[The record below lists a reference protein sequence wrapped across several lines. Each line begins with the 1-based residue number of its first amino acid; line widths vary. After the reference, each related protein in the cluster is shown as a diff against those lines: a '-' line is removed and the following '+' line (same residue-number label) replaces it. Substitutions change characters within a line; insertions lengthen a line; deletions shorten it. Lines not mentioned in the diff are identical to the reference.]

1 MVSMPFWT
9 HITTEA
15 ILPETSPPTR
25 RMATKRAKK
34 TDVDVVSASSAELRK
49 AVEAIAIQPKNGKIT
64 LLTRKLFNVLLAVA
78 QQADDSGDTYRAL
91 LSDIVANS
99 AFDSNDTAL
108 VKEHLRRMVSVQVEW
123 STGTSSQK
131 PGRKWGISTLI
142 ADAEILEDPA
152 TRRVW
157 VEFSF
162 APKIKKK
169 LLDPVQY
176 ARLSLQF
183 QSQLRSSAGLALYE
197 ICVRYLTNP
206 SHLTMREPWE
216 WWRPILS
223 GTPDTEAGD
232 EAKREYKYFKRDY
245 LRPAI
250 AEVNAVTNI
259 FVELVEHREGRRVAE
274 IQFRVSE
281 RKQPMLALDEHP
293 NVFDSTLVDRMVK
306 IGIPLKEAQTLYAD
320 NEENRIRAALQ
331 LTEQRVRSTTLP
343 PVRSAPALFKD
354 ALKKGYAPPVDT
366 VEAPPLGGSAKLA
379 AAAANVGQA
388 DDPKARLRSEYDAYR
403 RKEAKQ
409 LYEEQGDAEREVARA
424 SFESDVLPALGS
436 HLRDDW
442 RRRGLDSKL
451 VETAFF
457 DWLAQRTWG
466 EPTDGDLLAFTL
478 SQSRAA

>member
-1 MVSMPFWT
+1 
-9 HITTEA
+9 
-15 ILPETSPPTR
+15 
-25 RMATKRAKK
+25 MATKRAKK
-34 TDVDVVSASSAELRK
+34 TDVVSPSSAELRK
-49 AVEAIAIQPKNGKIT
+49 AVEAIAIQPKSGKIT

-78 QQADDSGDTYRAL
+78 QQADESGDTYRAL

-206 SHLTMREPWE
+206 SHLTMRETWE

-259 FVELVEHREGRRVAE
+259 FVELIEHREGRRVAE
-274 IQFRVSE
+274 IQFRVTE

-306 IGIPLKEAQTLYAD
+306 IGISLKDAQTLYAD
-320 NEENRIRAALQ
+320 SEENRIRAALQ
-331 LTEQRVRSTTLP
+331 MTEQRMRSTSLP
-343 PVRSAPALFKD
+343 PVRSAAALFQD
-354 ALKKGYAPPVDT
+354 ALKKGYAPPV
-366 VEAPPLGGSAKLA
+366 EALPTAPA
-379 AAAANVGQA
+379 AAARNGGAPA
-388 DDPKARLRSEYDAYR
+388 DDLKARLLSEYSAYR
-403 RKEAKQ
+403 RKEARA
-409 LYEEQGDAEREVARA
+409 LYDEQGEEERELARRT
-424 SFESDVLPALGS
+424 FEEDVLPELGT
-436 HLRDDW
+436 HMRDDW
-442 RRRGLDSKL
+442 RKRGLDSKL
-451 VETAFF
+451 VETSFF
-457 DWLAQRTWG
+457 DWLARKTWG
-466 EPTDGDLLAFTL
+466 EPTDGDLLSFTL
-478 SQSRAA
+478 NQSRAA

>member
-1 MVSMPFWT
+1 
-9 HITTEA
+9 
-15 ILPETSPPTR
+15 
-25 RMATKRAKK
+25 MATKRAKK
-34 TDVDVVSASSAELRK
+34 TDVVSPSSAELRK
-49 AVEAIAIQPKNGKIT
+49 AVEAIAIQPKSGKIT

-78 QQADDSGDTYRAL
+78 QQADESGDTYRAL

-123 STGTSSQK
+123 SQGTSSQK

-142 ADAEILEDPA
+142 ADAEILEDPT

-206 SHLTMREPWE
+206 SHLTMRESWE

-259 FVELVEHREGRRVAE
+259 FVELIEHREGRRVAE
-274 IQFRVSE
+274 IQFRVTE

-306 IGIPLKEAQTLYAD
+306 LGIPLKEAQTLYAD
-320 NEENRIRAALQ
+320 SEENRIRAALQ
-331 LTEQRVRSTTLP
+331 MTEQRMRSTTLP

-354 ALKKGYAPPVDT
+354 ALKKGYAPPVEVLPST
-366 VEAPPLGGSAKLA
+366 GNGKAVAT
-379 AAAANVGQA
+379 NVPA
-388 DDPKARLRSEYDAYR
+388 DDLKARLLGEYAAYR
-403 RKEAKQ
+403 RKEAHA
-409 LYEEQGDAEREVARA
+409 LYDEQGESAQGLARQ
-424 SFESDVLPALGS
+424 SFEDDMLPELGS
-436 HLRDDW
+436 HLREDW

-451 VETAFF
+451 AETAFF
-457 DWLAQRTWG
+457 DWLAHKTWG
-466 EPTDGDLLAFTL
+466 EPTDGDLLSFTL
-478 SQSRAA
+478 NQSRTG

>member
-1 MVSMPFWT
+1 
-9 HITTEA
+9 
-15 ILPETSPPTR
+15 
-25 RMATKRAKK
+25 MATKRAKK
-34 TDVDVVSASSAELRK
+34 TDVVSPSAAELRK
-49 AVEAIAIQPKNGKIT
+49 AVEAIAIQPKSGKIT

-78 QQADDSGDTYRAL
+78 QQADESGDTYRAL
-91 LSDIVANS
+91 LSDIVANF

-108 VKEHLRRMVSVQVEW
+108 VKEHLRRMVSVQVYG

-152 TRRVW
+152 TRRVC

-206 SHLTMREPWE
+206 SHLTMRETWE

-259 FVELVEHREGRRVAE
+259 FVELIEHREGRRVAE
-274 IQFRVSE
+274 IQFRVTE

-306 IGIPLKEAQTLYAD
+306 IGIPLKDAQTLYAD
-320 NEENRIRAALQ
+320 SEENRIRAALQ
-331 LTEQRVRSTTLP
+331 MTEQRMRSTSLP
-343 PVRSAPALFKD
+343 AVRSAAALFKD
-354 ALKKGYAPPVDT
+354 ALKKGYAPPVEALPVPAT
-366 VEAPPLGGSAKLA
+366 VAVKSNGAP
-379 AAAANVGQA
+379 A
-388 DDPKARLRSEYDAYR
+388 DDLKTRLLGEYSVYR
-403 RKEAKQ
+403 RKEARA
-409 LYEEQGDAEREVARA
+409 LYEEQGESEQELARRT
-424 SFESDVLPALGS
+424 FEDDILPGLGT
-436 HLRDDW
+436 HMRDDW
-442 RRRGLDSKL
+442 RKRGLDSKL
-451 VETAFF
+451 GETSFF
-457 DWLAQRTWG
+457 DWLARKTWG

-478 SQSRAA
+478 NQSRAA

>member
-1 MVSMPFWT
+1 
-9 HITTEA
+9 
-15 ILPETSPPTR
+15 
-25 RMATKRAKK
+25 MATKRAKK
-34 TDVDVVSASSAELRK
+34 TDVDVVNASSAELRK
-49 AVEAIAIQPKNGKIT
+49 AVEAIAIQPKSGKIT

-259 FVELVEHREGRRVAE
+259 FVELIEHREGRRVAE

-320 NEENRIRAALQ
+320 SEENRIRAALQ
-331 LTEQRVRSTTLP
+331 MTEQRMRSTTLP
-343 PVRSAPALFKD
+343 PVRSAAALFKD
-354 ALKKGYAPPVDT
+354 ALKKGYAPPVADP
-366 VEAPPLGGSAKLA
+366 ADALPGSTAGKLTA
-379 AAAANVGQA
+379 VASASGVA
-388 DDPKARLRSEYDAYR
+388 DDPKARLRGEYDAYR
-403 RKEAKQ
+403 RKEAKA
-409 LYEEQGDAEREVARA
+409 LYEEQGEAERDLART

-457 DWLAQRTWG
+457 DWLALKTWG

-478 SQSRAA
+478 NQSRAA

>member
-1 MVSMPFWT
+1 MTAV
-9 HITTEA
+9 A
-15 ILPETSPPTR
+15 ILAGNFPCPIR
-25 RMATKRAKK
+25 RMVTKRAKK
-34 TDVDVVSASSAELRK
+34 TDVDVVNASSAELRK
-49 AVEAIAIQPKNGKIT
+49 AVEAIAIQPKSGKIT

-142 ADAEILEDPA
+142 ADAEILEDPT

-259 FVELVEHREGRRVAE
+259 FVELIEHREGRRVAE

-306 IGIPLKEAQTLYAD
+306 LGIPLKEAQTLYAD
-320 NEENRIRAALQ
+320 SEENRIRAALQ
-331 LTEQRVRSTTLP
+331 MTEQRMRSTTLP
-343 PVRSAPALFKD
+343 PVRSAGALFKD
-354 ALKKGYAPPVDT
+354 ALKKGYAPPVDPDALPGAT
-366 VEAPPLGGSAKLA
+366 AAGKLA
-379 AAAANVGQA
+379 SVASAAGSL
-388 DDPKARLRSEYDAYR
+388 DDPKARLRGEYDAYR
-403 RKEAKQ
+403 RKEAKS
-409 LYEEQGDAEREVARA
+409 LYEEQGQAERDLARQ
-424 SFESDVLPALGS
+424 SFETDVLPALGS

-457 DWLAQRTWG
+457 DWLALKTWG

-478 SQSRAA
+478 NQSRAA

>member
-1 MVSMPFWT
+1 
-9 HITTEA
+9 
-15 ILPETSPPTR
+15 
-25 RMATKRAKK
+25 MATKRAKK
-34 TDVDVVSASSAELRK
+34 TDVVSPSSAELRK
-49 AVEAIAIQPKNGKIT
+49 AVEAIAIQPKSGKIT

-78 QQADDSGDTYRAL
+78 QQADESGDTYRAL

-206 SHLTMREPWE
+206 SHLTMRETWE

-259 FVELVEHREGRRVAE
+259 FVELIEHREGRRVAE
-274 IQFRVSE
+274 IQFRVTE

-306 IGIPLKEAQTLYAD
+306 IGIALKDAQTLYAD
-320 NEENRIRAALQ
+320 SEENRIRAALQ
-331 LTEQRVRSTTLP
+331 MTEQRMRSTSLP
-343 PVRSAPALFKD
+343 PVRSAAALFKD
-354 ALKKGYAPPVDT
+354 ALKKGYAPPVE
-366 VEAPPLGGSAKLA
+366 VLPPAAPA
-379 AAAANVGQA
+379 ASRNNGAPA
-388 DDPKARLRSEYDAYR
+388 DDPKTRLLGEFSAHR
-403 RKEAKQ
+403 RKEARA
-409 LYEEQGDAEREVARA
+409 LYDEQGEQERELARQT
-424 SFESDVLPALGS
+424 FEEDVLPELGT
-436 HLRDDW
+436 HMRDDW
-442 RRRGLDSKL
+442 RKRGLESKL
-451 VETAFF
+451 VETSFF
-457 DWLAQRTWG
+457 DWLARKTWG

-478 SQSRAA
+478 NQSRAA

>member
-1 MVSMPFWT
+1 
-9 HITTEA
+9 
-15 ILPETSPPTR
+15 
-25 RMATKRAKK
+25 
-34 TDVDVVSASSAELRK
+34 
-49 AVEAIAIQPKNGKIT
+49 
-64 LLTRKLFNVLLAVA
+64 
-78 QQADDSGDTYRAL
+78 
-91 LSDIVANS
+91 
-99 AFDSNDTAL
+99 
-108 VKEHLRRMVSVQVEW
+108 VSVQVEW
-123 STGTSSQK
+123 SQGTSSQK

-142 ADAEILEDPA
+142 ADAEILEDPT

-206 SHLTMREPWE
+206 SHLTMRETWE

-259 FVELVEHREGRRVAE
+259 FVELIEHREGRRVAE
-274 IQFRVSE
+274 IQFRVTE

-306 IGIPLKEAQTLYAD
+306 IGIPLKEAQSLYAD
-320 NEENRIRAALQ
+320 SEENRIRAALQ
-331 LTEQRVRSTTLP
+331 LTEQRMRSTSLP
-343 PVRSAPALFKD
+343 PVRSAAALFKD
-354 ALKKGYAPPVDT
+354 ALKKGYAPPVET
-366 VEAPPLGGSAKLA
+366 PVSATPAVGRSA
-379 AAAANVGQA
+379 AAAVAA
-388 DDPKARLRSEYDAYR
+388 DDPKARLLDEYAVYR
-403 RKEAKQ
+403 RREARS
-409 LYEEQGDAEREVARA
+409 LYEEQGELEREVARQ
-424 SFESDVLPALGS
+424 SFETDELPGLGA

-442 RRRGLDSKL
+442 RRRGLESKL
-451 VETAFF
+451 ADTAFF
-457 DWLAQRTWG
+457 DWLARKTWG

>member
-1 MVSMPFWT
+1 MVNAPPFT
-9 HITTEA
+9 RFTAPGMLSRNIVP
-15 ILPETSPPTR
+15 LR

-34 TDVDVVSASSAELRK
+34 TDVVSPSSAELRK
-49 AVEAIAIQPKNGKIT
+49 AVEAIAIQPKSGKIT

-78 QQADDSGDTYRAL
+78 QQADESGDTYRAL

-142 ADAEILEDPA
+142 ADAEILEDPT

-206 SHLTMREPWE
+206 SHLTMRETWE

-274 IQFRVSE
+274 IQFRVTE

-320 NEENRIRAALQ
+320 SEENRIRAALQ
-331 LTEQRVRSTTLP
+331 MTEQRMRSTTLP
-343 PVRSAPALFKD
+343 PVRSAAALFKD
-354 ALKKGYAPPVDT
+354 ALKKGYAPPV
-366 VEAPPLGGSAKLA
+366 EALPT
-379 AAAANVGQA
+379 AANGTPARVGATGASAA
-388 DDPKARLRSEYDAYR
+388 DDLKARLLSEFSAYR
-403 RKEAKQ
+403 RKEARA
-409 LYEEQGDAEREVARA
+409 LYDEQGEEERELARQT
-424 SFESDVLPALGS
+424 FEENVLPELGS
-436 HLRDDW
+436 HMRDDW
-442 RRRGLDSKL
+442 RKRGLDSKL
-451 VETAFF
+451 AETSFF
-457 DWLAQRTWG
+457 DWLARKTWG

>member
-1 MVSMPFWT
+1 
-9 HITTEA
+9 
-15 ILPETSPPTR
+15 
-25 RMATKRAKK
+25 MATKRVKK
-34 TDVDVVSASSAELRK
+34 TDVVSPSSAELRK
-49 AVEAIAIQPKNGKIT
+49 AVEAIAIQPKSGKIT

-78 QQADDSGDTYRAL
+78 QQADESGDTYRAL

-123 STGTSSQK
+123 SQGTSSQK

-206 SHLTMREPWE
+206 SHLTMRETWE

-259 FVELVEHREGRRVAE
+259 FVELIEHREGRRVAE
-274 IQFRVSE
+274 IQFRVTE

-306 IGIPLKEAQTLYAD
+306 IGIPLKEAQSLYAD
-320 NEENRIRAALQ
+320 SEENRIRAALQ
-331 LTEQRVRSTTLP
+331 LTEQRMRSTSLP
-343 PVRSAPALFKD
+343 PVRSAAALFKD
-354 ALKKGYAPPVDT
+354 ALKKGYAPPLDT
-366 VEAPPLGGSAKLA
+366 AISGPASAGKGAVLS
-379 AAAANVGQA
+379 A
-388 DDPKARLRSEYDAYR
+388 DDPKARLLDEYTAYR
-403 RKEAKQ
+403 RKEARA
-409 LYEEQGDAEREVARA
+409 LYDEQGDTERDLARQ
-424 SFESDVLPALGS
+424 SFESDELPGLGT

-442 RRRGLDSKL
+442 RRRGLESKL
-451 VETAFF
+451 GETAFF
-457 DWLAQRTWG
+457 DWLARKTWG

>member
-1 MVSMPFWT
+1 
-9 HITTEA
+9 
-15 ILPETSPPTR
+15 
-25 RMATKRAKK
+25 MATKRAKK
-34 TDVDVVSASSAELRK
+34 TDVVSPSSAELRK
-49 AVEAIAIQPKNGKIT
+49 AVEAIAIQPKSGKIT

-78 QQADDSGDTYRAL
+78 QQADESGDTYRAL

-123 STGTSSQK
+123 SQGTSSQK

-206 SHLTMREPWE
+206 SHLTMRESWA

-259 FVELVEHREGRRVAE
+259 FVELIEHREGRRVAE
-274 IQFRVSE
+274 IQFRVTE

-293 NVFDSTLVDRMVK
+293 NVFDSTLIDRMVK
-306 IGIPLKEAQTLYAD
+306 IGIPLKEAQSLYAD
-320 NEENRIRAALQ
+320 SEENRNRAAFQ
-331 LTEQRVRSTTLP
+331 MTEQRMRSTSLP

-354 ALKKGYAPPVDT
+354 ALKKGYAPPVEMIEQPAAGT
-366 VEAPPLGGSAKLA
+366 VKGMSGVVP
-379 AAAANVGQA
+379 A
-388 DDPKARLRSEYDAYR
+388 DELKARLLDEYGAYR
-403 RKEAKQ
+403 RREARA
-409 LYEEQGDAEREVARA
+409 LYEEQGEEEQELARQ
-424 SFESDVLPALGS
+424 SFEDDMLPKMGG

-451 VETAFF
+451 GETAFF
-457 DWLAQRTWG
+457 DWLARKTWG

>member
-1 MVSMPFWT
+1 
-9 HITTEA
+9 
-15 ILPETSPPTR
+15 
-25 RMATKRAKK
+25 MATKRAKK
-34 TDVDVVSASSAELRK
+34 TDVVSPSSAELRK
-49 AVEAIAIQPKNGKIT
+49 AVEAIAIQPKSGKIT

-142 ADAEILEDPA
+142 ADAEILEDPT

-206 SHLTMREPWE
+206 SHLTMRESWE

-259 FVELVEHREGRRVAE
+259 FVELIEHREGRRVAE
-274 IQFRVSE
+274 IQFRVTE

-320 NEENRIRAALQ
+320 SEENRIRAALQ
-331 LTEQRVRSTTLP
+331 MTEQRMRSTTLP

-354 ALKKGYAPPVDT
+354 ALKKGYAPPVEELQAT
-366 VEAPPLGGSAKLA
+366 TAPAKALA
-379 AAAANVGQA
+379 GVPAS
-388 DDPKARLRSEYDAYR
+388 DLKARLLGEYSAYR
-403 RKEAKQ
+403 RKEARA
-409 LYEEQGDAEREVARA
+409 LYDEQGETERELAKQ
-424 SFESDVLPALGS
+424 SFEEDELPTLGG

-442 RRRGLDSKL
+442 RRRGLESKL
-451 VETAFF
+451 AETAFF
-457 DWLAQRTWG
+457 DWLARRTWG
-466 EPTDGDLLAFTL
+466 EPTDGDLLSFTL

>member
-1 MVSMPFWT
+1 
-9 HITTEA
+9 
-15 ILPETSPPTR
+15 
-25 RMATKRAKK
+25 MATKRVKK
-34 TDVDVVSASSAELRK
+34 TDVVSPSSAELRK
-49 AVEAIAIQPKNGKIT
+49 AVEAIAIQPKSGKIT

-78 QQADDSGDTYRAL
+78 QQADESGDTYRAL

-123 STGTSSQK
+123 SQGTSSQK

-142 ADAEILEDPA
+142 ADAEILEDPQ

-206 SHLTMREPWE
+206 SHLTMRETWE

-259 FVELVEHREGRRVAE
+259 FVELIEHREGRRVAE
-274 IQFRVSE
+274 IQFRVTE

-306 IGIPLKEAQTLYAD
+306 IGIPLKEAQSLYAD
-320 NEENRIRAALQ
+320 SEENRIRAALQ
-331 LTEQRVRSTTLP
+331 LTEQRMRSTSLP
-343 PVRSAPALFKD
+343 PVRSAAALFKD
-354 ALKKGYAPPVDT
+354 ALKKGYAPPVET
-366 VEAPPLGGSAKLA
+366 AAGAAPAVGRSA
-379 AAAANVGQA
+379 AAAITA
-388 DDPKARLRSEYDAYR
+388 DDPKARLLDEYAAYR
-403 RKEAKQ
+403 RKEARS
-409 LYEEQGDAEREVARA
+409 LYEEQGDMERELARQ
-424 SFESDVLPALGS
+424 SFETDELPGLGS

-442 RRRGLDSKL
+442 RRRGLESKL
-451 VETAFF
+451 ADTAFF
-457 DWLAQRTWG
+457 DWLARKTWG

-478 SQSRAA
+478 SQTRAA

>member
-1 MVSMPFWT
+1 
-9 HITTEA
+9 
-15 ILPETSPPTR
+15 
-25 RMATKRAKK
+25 MATRVAKKK
-34 TDVDVVSASSAELRK
+34 TDVVSPNSSELRK
-49 AVEAIAIQPKNGKIT
+49 AVEAIAIQPKSGKIT

-78 QQADDSGDTYRAL
+78 QQADESGDTYRAL

-142 ADAEILEDPA
+142 ADAEILEDA
-152 TRRVW
+152 TTRRVW

-223 GTPDTEAGD
+223 GTPDSEAGD

-259 FVELVEHREGRRVAE
+259 NVELIEHREGRRVSE
-274 IQFRVSE
+274 IQFRVAE

-306 IGIPLKEAQTLYAD
+306 LGIPLKEAQTLYAD
-320 NEENRIRAALQ
+320 SEENRIRAALQ
-331 LTEQRVRSTTLP
+331 MTEQRMRSTTLP
-343 PVRSAPALFKD
+343 AVRSAAALFKD
-354 ALKKGYAPPVDT
+354 ALKKGYAPPVEEVPT
-366 VEAPPLGGSAKLA
+366 LQVKKVAGEE
-379 AAAANVGQA
+379 
-388 DDPKARLRSEYDAYR
+388 DPKARLLAEYAAYR
-403 RKEAKQ
+403 RKQARE
-409 LYEEQGDAEREVARA
+409 LYDEQDDAGRDLARE
-424 SFESDVLPALGS
+424 SFEDEALPGLGA
-436 HLRDDW
+436 HLRDEW
-442 RRRGLDSKL
+442 RKRGIASKIA
-451 VETAFF
+451 ETAFF
-457 DWLAQRTWG
+457 DWLALKTWG

-478 SQSRAA
+478 NHARAAA

>member
-1 MVSMPFWT
+1 
-9 HITTEA
+9 
-15 ILPETSPPTR
+15 
-25 RMATKRAKK
+25 MATKRAKK
-34 TDVDVVSASSAELRK
+34 TDVVSPSSAELRK
-49 AVEAIAIQPKNGKIT
+49 AVEAIAIQPKSGKIT

-78 QQADDSGDTYRAL
+78 QQADESGDTYRAL

-142 ADAEILEDPA
+142 ADAEILEDPT

-206 SHLTMREPWE
+206 SHLTMRETWE

-274 IQFRVSE
+274 IQFRVTE

-320 NEENRIRAALQ
+320 SEENRIRAALQ
-331 LTEQRVRSTTLP
+331 MTEQRMRSTTLP
-343 PVRSAPALFKD
+343 PVRSAAALFKD
-354 ALKKGYAPPVDT
+354 ALKKGYAPPV
-366 VEAPPLGGSAKLA
+366 EALPTAANGAPARVGSAGA
-379 AAAANVGQA
+379 SGA
-388 DDPKARLRSEYDAYR
+388 DDLKARLLSEFSAYR
-403 RKEAKQ
+403 RKEARA
-409 LYEEQGDAEREVARA
+409 LYDEQGEEERELARQ
-424 SFESDVLPALGS
+424 SFEETVLPELGA
-436 HLRDDW
+436 HMRDDW
-442 RRRGLDSKL
+442 RKRGLDSKL
-451 VETAFF
+451 AETSFF
-457 DWLAQRTWG
+457 DWLARKTWG
-466 EPTDGDLLAFTL
+466 EPTDGDLLSFTL

>member
-1 MVSMPFWT
+1 
-9 HITTEA
+9 
-15 ILPETSPPTR
+15 
-25 RMATKRAKK
+25 MATKRAKK
-34 TDVDVVSASSAELRK
+34 TDVVSPSSAELRK
-49 AVEAIAIQPKNGKIT
+49 AVEAIAIQPKSGKIT

-78 QQADDSGDTYRAL
+78 QQADEAGDTYRAL

-123 STGTSSQK
+123 SQGTSSQK

-206 SHLTMREPWE
+206 SHLTMRESWA

-259 FVELVEHREGRRVAE
+259 FVELIEHREGRRVAE
-274 IQFRVSE
+274 IQFRVTE

-320 NEENRIRAALQ
+320 SEENRIRAALQ
-331 LTEQRVRSTTLP
+331 MTEQRMRSTSLP

-354 ALKKGYAPPVDT
+354 ALKKGYAPPVEMVEQPAAGT
-366 VEAPPLGGSAKLA
+366 VKAVSGAVP
-379 AAAANVGQA
+379 A
-388 DDPKARLRSEYDAYR
+388 DELKARLLDEYGAYR
-403 RKEAKQ
+403 RREARA
-409 LYEEQGDAEREVARA
+409 LYEEQGEDEQGLARQ
-424 SFESDVLPALGS
+424 SFEKEMLPKLGA

-451 VETAFF
+451 IETTFF
-457 DWLAQRTWG
+457 DWLAHETWG
-466 EPTDGDLLAFTL
+466 APTDGDLLAFTL

>member
-1 MVSMPFWT
+1 MV
-9 HITTEA
+9 
-15 ILPETSPPTR
+15 
-25 RMATKRAKK
+25 TKRAKK
-34 TDVDVVSASSAELRK
+34 TDVDVVNASSAELRK
-49 AVEAIAIQPKNGKIT
+49 AVEAIAIQPKSGKIT

-259 FVELVEHREGRRVAE
+259 FVELIEHREGRRVAE

-320 NEENRIRAALQ
+320 SEENRIRAALQ
-331 LTEQRVRSTTLP
+331 MTEQRMRSTTLP
-343 PVRSAPALFKD
+343 PVRSAAALFKD
-354 ALKKGYAPPVDT
+354 ALKKGYAPPVADP
-366 VEAPPLGGSAKLA
+366 ADALPGSTAGKLTA
-379 AAAANVGQA
+379 VASATGVA
-388 DDPKARLRSEYDAYR
+388 DDPKARLRGEYDAYR
-403 RKEAKQ
+403 RKEAKA
-409 LYEEQGDAEREVARA
+409 LYEEQGEAERDLART

-457 DWLAQRTWG
+457 DWLALKTWG

-478 SQSRAA
+478 NQSRAA

>member
-1 MVSMPFWT
+1 MV
-9 HITTEA
+9 
-15 ILPETSPPTR
+15 
-25 RMATKRAKK
+25 TKRAKK
-34 TDVDVVSASSAELRK
+34 TDVDVVNASSAELRK
-49 AVEAIAIQPKNGKIT
+49 AVEAIAIQPKSGKIT

-91 LSDIVANS
+91 LSDIVTNS

-142 ADAEILEDPA
+142 ADAEILEDPI

-259 FVELVEHREGRRVAE
+259 FVALIEHREGRRVAQ

-306 IGIPLKEAQTLYAD
+306 LGIPLREAQTLYAD
-320 NEENRIRAALQ
+320 SEENRIRAALQ
-331 LTEQRVRSTTLP
+331 MTEQRMRSTTLP
-343 PVRSAPALFKD
+343 PVRSAGALFKD
-354 ALKKGYAPPVDT
+354 ALKKGYAPPVDPD
-366 VEAPPLGGSAKLA
+366 ALPGSTASSKLTSLSSA
-379 AAAANVGQA
+379 ASSL
-388 DDPKARLRSEYDAYR
+388 DDPKARLRGEYDAYR
-403 RKEAKQ
+403 RKEAKS
-409 LYEEQGDAEREVARA
+409 LYEEQGQAERNLARQL
-424 SFESDVLPALGS
+424 FETDVLPFLGS

-442 RRRGLDSKL
+442 HRRGLDSQL
-451 VETAFF
+451 VETTFF
-457 DWLAQRTWG
+457 DWFALKIWG

-478 SQSRAA
+478 NQSRAA

>member
-1 MVSMPFWT
+1 
-9 HITTEA
+9 
-15 ILPETSPPTR
+15 
-25 RMATKRAKK
+25 MATKRAKK
-34 TDVDVVSASSAELRK
+34 TDVVSPSSAELRK
-49 AVEAIAIQPKNGKIT
+49 AVEAIAIQPKSGKIT

-206 SHLTMREPWE
+206 SHLTMREAWE

-232 EAKREYKYFKRDY
+232 EVKREYKYFKRDY

-259 FVELVEHREGRRVAE
+259 FVELIEHREGRRVAE
-274 IQFRVSE
+274 IQFRVTE

-320 NEENRIRAALQ
+320 SEENRIRAALQ
-331 LTEQRVRSTTLP
+331 MTEQRMRSTTLP
-343 PVRSAPALFKD
+343 TVRSAPALFKD
-354 ALKKGYAPPVDT
+354 ALKKGYAPPAE
-366 VEAPPLGGSAKLA
+366 VEAPAAGTKPA
-379 AAAANVGQA
+379 AAIAAVPT
-388 DDPKARLRSEYDAYR
+388 DELKARLLGEYAVFR
-403 RKEAKQ
+403 RKEARA
-409 LYEEQGDAEREVARA
+409 LYEEQGTSEQEVARR
-424 SFESDVLPALGS
+424 SFEDDELPDLGA
-436 HLRDDW
+436 HMRDDW
-442 RRRGLDSKL
+442 RKRGLESKL
-451 VETAFF
+451 AETAFF
-457 DWLAQRTWG
+457 DWLARKTWG
-466 EPTDGDLLAFTL
+466 SPTDGDLLAFTL
-478 SQSRAA
+478 SQSRAT

>member
-1 MVSMPFWT
+1 
-9 HITTEA
+9 
-15 ILPETSPPTR
+15 
-25 RMATKRAKK
+25 MATKRAKK
-34 TDVDVVSASSAELRK
+34 TDVVSPSSAELRK
-49 AVEAIAIQPKNGKIT
+49 AVEAIAIQPKSGKIT

-78 QQADDSGDTYRAL
+78 QQADESGDTYRAL

-142 ADAEILEDPA
+142 ADAEILEDPT

-206 SHLTMREPWE
+206 SHLTMRETWE

-274 IQFRVSE
+274 IQFRVTE

-306 IGIPLKEAQTLYAD
+306 IGIPLKDAQTLYAD
-320 NEENRIRAALQ
+320 SEENRIRAALQ
-331 LTEQRVRSTTLP
+331 MTEQRMRSTSLP
-343 PVRSAPALFKD
+343 PVRSAAALFKD
-354 ALKKGYAPPVDT
+354 ALKKGYAPPVD
-366 VEAPPLGGSAKLA
+366 ALPPATSGTAARSPASAVSA
-379 AAAANVGQA
+379 A
-388 DDPKARLRSEYDAYR
+388 DDLKARLLSEFSAYR
-403 RKEAKQ
+403 RKEARV
-409 LYEEQGDAEREVARA
+409 LYDEQGEEERELARQ
-424 SFESDVLPALGS
+424 SFEEDVLPGLGT
-436 HLRDDW
+436 HMRDDW
-442 RRRGLDSKL
+442 RKRGLDSKL
-451 VETAFF
+451 AETSFF
-457 DWLAQRTWG
+457 DWLARKTWG
-466 EPTDGDLLAFTL
+466 DPTDGDLLAFTL
-478 SQSRAA
+478 SQSRAG

>member
-1 MVSMPFWT
+1 
-9 HITTEA
+9 
-15 ILPETSPPTR
+15 
-25 RMATKRAKK
+25 MATKRAKK
-34 TDVDVVSASSAELRK
+34 TDVVSPSSAELRK
-49 AVEAIAIQPKNGKIT
+49 AVEAIAIQPKSGKIT

-142 ADAEILEDPA
+142 ADAEILEDPT

-206 SHLTMREPWE
+206 SHLTMRETWE

-274 IQFRVSE
+274 IQFRVTE

-306 IGIPLKEAQTLYAD
+306 IGIPLKDAQTLYAD
-320 NEENRIRAALQ
+320 SEENRIRAALQ
-331 LTEQRVRSTTLP
+331 MTEQRMRSTSLP
-343 PVRSAPALFKD
+343 PVRSAAALFKD
-354 ALKKGYAPPVDT
+354 ALKKGYAPPV
-366 VEAPPLGGSAKLA
+366 EALPSSTTNGSAPRGSV
-379 AAAANVGQA
+379 AAANAA
-388 DDPKARLRSEYDAYR
+388 DDLKARLLSEYSAYR
-403 RKEAKQ
+403 RKEARA
-409 LYEEQGDAEREVARA
+409 LYDEQGEQERELARQN
-424 SFESDVLPALGS
+424 FEESVLPELGS
-436 HLRDDW
+436 HMRDDW
-442 RRRGLDSKL
+442 RKRGLDSKL
-451 VETAFF
+451 AETSFF
-457 DWLAQRTWG
+457 DWLARKTWG

-478 SQSRAA
+478 NQSRVG

>member
-1 MVSMPFWT
+1 
-9 HITTEA
+9 
-15 ILPETSPPTR
+15 
-25 RMATKRAKK
+25 MATKRVKK
-34 TDVDVVSASSAELRK
+34 TDVVSPSSAELRK
-49 AVEAIAIQPKNGKIT
+49 AVEAIAIQPKSGKIT

-78 QQADDSGDTYRAL
+78 QQADESGDTYRAL

-123 STGTSSQK
+123 SQGTSSQK

-206 SHLTMREPWE
+206 SHLTMRETWE

-259 FVELVEHREGRRVAE
+259 FVELIEHREGRRVAE
-274 IQFRVSE
+274 IQFRVTE

-306 IGIPLKEAQTLYAD
+306 IGIPLKEAQSLYAD
-320 NEENRIRAALQ
+320 SEENRIRAALQ
-331 LTEQRVRSTTLP
+331 LTEQRMRSTSLP
-343 PVRSAPALFKD
+343 PVRSAAALFKD
-354 ALKKGYAPPVDT
+354 ALKKGYAPPV
-366 VEAPPLGGSAKLA
+366 EAVASGTGTGTSGKA
-379 AAAANVGQA
+379 AAALGM
-388 DDPKARLRSEYDAYR
+388 DDPKARLLDEYSAWR
-403 RKEAKQ
+403 RKEARA
-409 LYEEQGDAEREVARA
+409 LYDEQGELEREVARQ
-424 SFESDVLPALGS
+424 SFETDELPGLGT

-442 RRRGLDSKL
+442 RRRGLESKL
-451 VETAFF
+451 ADTAFF
-457 DWLAQRTWG
+457 DWLARKTWG

-478 SQSRAA
+478 SQARGLSTV

>member
-1 MVSMPFWT
+1 
-9 HITTEA
+9 
-15 ILPETSPPTR
+15 
-25 RMATKRAKK
+25 MATKRVKK
-34 TDVDVVSASSAELRK
+34 TDVVSPSSAELRK
-49 AVEAIAIQPKNGKIT
+49 AVEAIAIQPKSGKIT

-78 QQADDSGDTYRAL
+78 QQADESGDTYRAL

-123 STGTSSQK
+123 SQGTSSQK

-142 ADAEILEDPA
+142 ADAEILEDPQ

-206 SHLTMREPWE
+206 SHLTMRETWE

-259 FVELVEHREGRRVAE
+259 FVELIEHREGRRVAE
-274 IQFRVSE
+274 IQFRVTE

-306 IGIPLKEAQTLYAD
+306 IGIPLKEAQSLYAD
-320 NEENRIRAALQ
+320 SEENRIRAALQ
-331 LTEQRVRSTTLP
+331 LTEQRMRSTSLP
-343 PVRSAPALFKD
+343 PVRSAAALFKD
-354 ALKKGYAPPVDT
+354 ALKKGYAPPVET
-366 VEAPPLGGSAKLA
+366 AAGAAPAVGRSA
-379 AAAANVGQA
+379 AAAVTA
-388 DDPKARLRSEYDAYR
+388 DDPKARLLDEYAAYR
-403 RKEAKQ
+403 RKEARS
-409 LYEEQGDAEREVARA
+409 LYEEQGDMERELARQ
-424 SFESDVLPALGS
+424 SFETDELPGLGS

-442 RRRGLDSKL
+442 RRRGLESKL
-451 VETAFF
+451 GDTAFF
-457 DWLAQRTWG
+457 DWLARKTWG

-478 SQSRAA
+478 SQTRAA

>member
-1 MVSMPFWT
+1 
-9 HITTEA
+9 
-15 ILPETSPPTR
+15 
-25 RMATKRAKK
+25 MATKRVKK
-34 TDVDVVSASSAELRK
+34 TDVVSPSSAELRK
-49 AVEAIAIQPKNGKIT
+49 AVEAIAIQPKSGKIT

-78 QQADDSGDTYRAL
+78 QQADESGDTYRAL

-123 STGTSSQK
+123 SQGTSSQK

-206 SHLTMREPWE
+206 SHLTMRETWE

-259 FVELVEHREGRRVAE
+259 FVELIEHREGRRVAE
-274 IQFRVSE
+274 IQFRVTE

-306 IGIPLKEAQTLYAD
+306 IGIPLKEAQSLYAD
-320 NEENRIRAALQ
+320 SEENRIRAALQ
-331 LTEQRVRSTTLP
+331 LTEQRMRSTTLP
-343 PVRSAPALFKD
+343 PVRSAAALFKD
-354 ALKKGYAPPVDT
+354 ALKKGYAPPVD
-366 VEAPPLGGSAKLA
+366 EAASEPSVAGKVVAGVLG
-379 AAAANVGQA
+379 AN
-388 DDPKARLRSEYDAYR
+388 DPKARLLDEYSAYR
-403 RKEAKQ
+403 RKEARA
-409 LYEEQGDAEREVARA
+409 LYEEQGEQERQLARE
-424 SFESDVLPALGS
+424 SFESDELPGLGS
-436 HLRDDW
+436 HMRDDW
-442 RRRGLDSKL
+442 RRRGLESKL
-451 VETAFF
+451 ADTAFF
-457 DWLAQRTWG
+457 DWLARKTWG

-478 SQSRAA
+478 GQSRAA

>member
-1 MVSMPFWT
+1 
-9 HITTEA
+9 
-15 ILPETSPPTR
+15 
-25 RMATKRAKK
+25 MATKRVKK
-34 TDVDVVSASSAELRK
+34 TDVVSPSSAELRK
-49 AVEAIAIQPKNGKIT
+49 AVEAIAIQPKSGKIT

-78 QQADDSGDTYRAL
+78 QQADESGDTYRAL

-123 STGTSSQK
+123 SQGTSSQK

-206 SHLTMREPWE
+206 SHLTMRETWE

-259 FVELVEHREGRRVAE
+259 FVELIEHREGRRVAE
-274 IQFRVSE
+274 IQFRVTE

-306 IGIPLKEAQTLYAD
+306 IGIPLKEAQSLYAD
-320 NEENRIRAALQ
+320 SEENRIRAALQ
-331 LTEQRVRSTTLP
+331 LTEQRLRSTTLP
-343 PVRSAPALFKD
+343 PVRSAAALFKD
-354 ALKKGYAPPVDT
+354 ALKKGYAPPVD
-366 VEAPPLGGSAKLA
+366 EAATSGA
-379 AAAANVGQA
+379 AATVKGAVAMLGT
-388 DDPKARLRSEYDAYR
+388 DDPKARLLDEYSAYR
-403 RKEAKQ
+403 RKEARA
-409 LYEEQGDAEREVARA
+409 LYEEQGEIERQVARE
-424 SFESDVLPALGS
+424 SFESDELPGLGA
-436 HLRDDW
+436 HMRDDW
-442 RRRGLDSKL
+442 RRRGLESKL
-451 VETAFF
+451 ADTAFF
-457 DWLAQRTWG
+457 DWLARKTWG

-478 SQSRAA
+478 GQSRAA

>member
-1 MVSMPFWT
+1 
-9 HITTEA
+9 
-15 ILPETSPPTR
+15 
-25 RMATKRAKK
+25 MATKRAKK
-34 TDVDVVSASSAELRK
+34 TDVVSPSSAELRK
-49 AVEAIAIQPKNGKIT
+49 AVEAIAIQPKSGKIT

-78 QQADDSGDTYRAL
+78 QQADESGDTYRAL

-123 STGTSSQK
+123 SQGTSSQK

-142 ADAEILEDPA
+142 ADAEILEDPV

-206 SHLTMREPWE
+206 SHLTMRETWE

-232 EAKREYKYFKRDY
+232 EVKREYKYFKRDY

-259 FVELVEHREGRRVAE
+259 FVELIEHREGRRVAE
-274 IQFRVSE
+274 IQFRVTE

-306 IGIPLKEAQTLYAD
+306 IGISLKEAQTLYAD
-320 NEENRIRAALQ
+320 SEENRIRAALQ
-331 LTEQRVRSTTLP
+331 MTEQRMRSTALP
-343 PVRSAPALFKD
+343 PVRSAAALFKD
-354 ALKKGYAPPVDT
+354 ALKKGYAPPV
-366 VEAPPLGGSAKLA
+366 EALPPTGNSKTASMA
-379 AAAANVGQA
+379 APA
-388 DDPKARLRSEYDAYR
+388 DDLKARLLSEYAAHR
-403 RKEAKQ
+403 RKEARA
-409 LYEEQGDAEREVARA
+409 LYDEQGESDQELARQ
-424 SFESDVLPALGS
+424 SFEEDMLPELGT

-442 RRRGLDSKL
+442 RKRGLDSKL
-451 VETAFF
+451 AETAFF
-457 DWLAQRTWG
+457 DWLVRKTWG
-466 EPTDGDLLAFTL
+466 EPTDGDLLSFTL
-478 SQSRAA
+478 SQSRAV

>member
-1 MVSMPFWT
+1 
-9 HITTEA
+9 
-15 ILPETSPPTR
+15 
-25 RMATKRAKK
+25 MATKRAKK
-34 TDVDVVSASSAELRK
+34 TDVVSPSSAELRK
-49 AVEAIAIQPKNGKIT
+49 AVEAIAIQPKSGKIT

-78 QQADDSGDTYRAL
+78 QQADESGDTYRAL

-142 ADAEILEDPA
+142 ADAEILEDPT

-206 SHLTMREPWE
+206 SHLTMRETWE

-274 IQFRVSE
+274 IQFRVTE
-281 RKQPMLALDEHP
+281 QKQPMLALDEHP

-306 IGIPLKEAQTLYAD
+306 IGIPLKDAQSLYAD
-320 NEENRIRAALQ
+320 SEENRIRAALQ
-331 LTEQRVRSTTLP
+331 MTEQRMRSTTLP
-343 PVRSAPALFKD
+343 PVRSAAALFKD
-354 ALKKGYAPPVDT
+354 ALKKGYAPPLEVL
-366 VEAPPLGGSAKLA
+366 PPATASA
-379 AAAANVGQA
+379 AARVTAPGA
-388 DDPKARLRSEYDAYR
+388 DDLKARLLSEFSAYR
-403 RKEAKQ
+403 RKEARV
-409 LYEEQGDAEREVARA
+409 LYDEQGEDEREIARQ
-424 SFESDVLPALGS
+424 SFEEDILPGLGT
-436 HLRDDW
+436 HMRDDW
-442 RRRGLDSKL
+442 RKRGLDSKL
-451 VETAFF
+451 AETSFF
-457 DWLAQRTWG
+457 DWLARKTWG

-478 SQSRAA
+478 SQSRAG

>member
-1 MVSMPFWT
+1 M
-9 HITTEA
+9 A
-15 ILPETSPPTR
+15 TR
-25 RMATKRAKK
+25 RVKK
-34 TDVDVVSASSAELRK
+34 TDVVSPSSAELRK
-49 AVEAIAIQPKNGKIT
+49 AVEAIAIQPKSGKIT

-78 QQADDSGDTYRAL
+78 QKADESGDTYRAL

-123 STGTSSQK
+123 SQGTSSQK

-142 ADAEILEDPA
+142 ADAEILEDPT

-206 SHLTMREPWE
+206 SHLTMRETWE

-259 FVELVEHREGRRVAE
+259 FVELIEHREGRRVAE
-274 IQFRVSE
+274 IQFRVTE

-306 IGIPLKEAQTLYAD
+306 IGIPLKEAQSLYAD
-320 NEENRIRAALQ
+320 SEENRIRAALQ
-331 LTEQRVRSTTLP
+331 MTEQRMRSATLP
-343 PVRSAPALFKD
+343 PVRSAAALFKD
-354 ALKKGYAPPVDT
+354 ALKKGYAPPV
-366 VEAPPLGGSAKLA
+366 EGAPSAAGVAAGKAIAAGG
-379 AAAANVGQA
+379 VPA
-388 DDPKARLRSEYDAYR
+388 DDLKARLLGEYAAHR
-403 RKEAKQ
+403 RKEAQ
-409 LYEEQGDAEREVARA
+409 ALYEEQGEVERDIARQ
-424 SFESDVLPALGS
+424 SFESDELPALGA
-436 HLRDDW
+436 HLRNDW

-457 DWLAQRTWG
+457 DWLARKTWG

-478 SQSRAA
+478 SQSRTA

>member
-1 MVSMPFWT
+1 
-9 HITTEA
+9 
-15 ILPETSPPTR
+15 
-25 RMATKRAKK
+25 MATKRAKK
-34 TDVDVVSASSAELRK
+34 TDVVSPSSAELRK
-49 AVEAIAIQPKNGKIT
+49 AVEAIAIQPKSGKIT

-78 QQADDSGDTYRAL
+78 QQADESGDTYRAL

-142 ADAEILEDPA
+142 ADAEILEDPT

-197 ICVRYLTNP
+197 ICVRYLT
-206 SHLTMREPWE
+206 WE
-216 WWRPILS
+216 GWRPILS

-259 FVELVEHREGRRVAE
+259 FVELIEHREGRRVAE
-274 IQFRVSE
+274 IQFRVTE

-320 NEENRIRAALQ
+320 SEENRIRAALQ
-331 LTEQRVRSTTLP
+331 MTEQRMRSTSLP

-354 ALKKGYAPPVDT
+354 ALKKGYAPPVET
-366 VEAPPLGGSAKLA
+366 GASAGGAKAAVAAP
-379 AAAANVGQA
+379 A
-388 DDPKARLRSEYDAYR
+388 DDLKARLLGEYSAYR
-403 RKEAKQ
+403 RREARE
-409 LYEEQGDAEREVARA
+409 LYDEQGESEREIARQ
-424 SFESDVLPALGS
+424 SFEEEELPGLGA
-436 HLRDDW
+436 HMRDDW
-442 RRRGLDSKL
+442 RRRGLDSKI

-457 DWLAQRTWG
+457 DWLARKTWG

>member
-1 MVSMPFWT
+1 
-9 HITTEA
+9 
-15 ILPETSPPTR
+15 
-25 RMATKRAKK
+25 MATRRAKK
-34 TDVDVVSASSAELRK
+34 TDVVSPSSAELRK
-49 AVEAIAIQPKNGKIT
+49 AVEAIAIQPKSGKIT

-78 QQADDSGDTYRAL
+78 QQADESGDTYRAL

-142 ADAEILEDPA
+142 ADAEILEPVYASGLGRIFIRPEDQ
-152 TRRVW
+152 
-157 VEFSF
+157 
-162 APKIKKK
+162 KK

-206 SHLTMREPWE
+206 SHLTMRETWE

-274 IQFRVSE
+274 IQFRVTE

-320 NEENRIRAALQ
+320 SEENRIRAAL
-331 LTEQRVRSTTLP
+331 LMTEQRMRSTTLP
-343 PVRSAPALFKD
+343 PVRSAAALFKD
-354 ALKKGYAPPVDT
+354 ALKKGYAPPV
-366 VEAPPLGGSAKLA
+366 EALPSAANGASPRAGAPSA
-379 AAAANVGQA
+379 AAA
-388 DDPKARLRSEYDAYR
+388 DDLKARLLGEFSAFR
-403 RKEAKQ
+403 RKEARAM
-409 LYEEQGDAEREVARA
+409 YEEQGEEERELARQ
-424 SFESDVLPALGS
+424 SFEQELLPELGA
-436 HLRDDW
+436 HMRDDW
-442 RRRGLDSKL
+442 RKRGLDSKL
-451 VETAFF
+451 AETSFF
-457 DWLAQRTWG
+457 DWLARRTWG

-478 SQSRAA
+478 SQSRAG

>member
-1 MVSMPFWT
+1 MLSKNPFT
-9 HITTEA
+9 A
-15 ILPETSPPTR
+15 R
-25 RMATKRAKK
+25 RMVTKRAKK
-34 TDVDVVSASSAELRK
+34 TDVVSPSSAELRK
-49 AVEAIAIQPKNGKIT
+49 AVEAIAIQPKSGKIT

-78 QQADDSGDTYRAL
+78 QQADESGDTYRAL

-123 STGTSSQK
+123 SQGTSSQK

-142 ADAEILEDPA
+142 ADAEILEDPT

-206 SHLTMREPWE
+206 SHLTMRESWA

-223 GTPDTEAGD
+223 GTPDNEAGD

-259 FVELVEHREGRRVAE
+259 FVELIEHREGRRVAE
-274 IQFRVSE
+274 IQFRVTE

-320 NEENRIRAALQ
+320 SEENRIRAALQ
-331 LTEQRVRSTTLP
+331 MTEQRMRSTTLP
-343 PVRSAPALFKD
+343 PVRSAAALFKD
-354 ALKKGYAPPVDT
+354 ALKKGYAPPVE
-366 VEAPPLGGSAKLA
+366 VEPPAGVAGKIAASA
-379 AAAANVGQA
+379 AAPA
-388 DDPKARLRSEYDAYR
+388 DDLKARLLDEYAAHR
-403 RKEAKQ
+403 RKEARS
-409 LYEEQGDAEREVARA
+409 LYEEQGEPDQELARQ
-424 SFESDVLPALGS
+424 SFEEELLPELGS

-442 RRRGLDSKL
+442 RRRGLNSKL
-451 VETAFF
+451 AETAFF
-457 DWLAQRTWG
+457 DWLARKTWG

-478 SQSRAA
+478 SHSRAA

>member
-1 MVSMPFWT
+1 
-9 HITTEA
+9 
-15 ILPETSPPTR
+15 
-25 RMATKRAKK
+25 MATKRAKK
-34 TDVDVVSASSAELRK
+34 TDVVNPTSAELRK
-49 AVEAIAIQPKNGKIT
+49 AVEAIAIQPKSGKIT

-142 ADAEILEDPA
+142 ADAEILEDPV

-183 QSQLRSSAGLALYE
+183 QSQLRSSAGLSLYE

-206 SHLTMREPWE
+206 SHLTMRETWE

-250 AEVNAVTNI
+250 AEVNTVTNI
-259 FVELVEHREGRRVAE
+259 FVELIEHREGRRVAE
-274 IQFRVSE
+274 IQFRVTE

-306 IGIPLKEAQTLYAD
+306 IGISLKDAQTLYAD
-320 NEENRIRAALQ
+320 SEENRIRAALQ
-331 LTEQRVRSTTLP
+331 MTEQRMRSTTLP
-343 PVRSAPALFKD
+343 AVRSAAALFKD
-354 ALKKGYAPPVDT
+354 ALKKGYAPQL
-366 VEAPPLGGSAKLA
+366 EALPATATPAKPN
-379 AAAANVGQA
+379 AANAAPA
-388 DDPKARLRSEYDAYR
+388 DDLKARLLSEYSLFR
-403 RKEAKQ
+403 RREAQ
-409 LYEEQGDAEREVARA
+409 ALYDEQGETEREVARKT
-424 SFESDVLPALGS
+424 FEDDILPDLGP
-436 HLRDDW
+436 HLKEDW
-442 RRRGLDSKL
+442 RKRGLDSKL
-451 VETAFF
+451 VETSFF
-457 DWLAQRTWG
+457 DWLAHKTWG
-466 EPTDGDLLAFTL
+466 DPTDGDLLAFTL
-478 SQSRAA
+478 NQTRTV

>member
-1 MVSMPFWT
+1 
-9 HITTEA
+9 
-15 ILPETSPPTR
+15 
-25 RMATKRAKK
+25 MATRRAKK
-34 TDVDVVSASSAELRK
+34 TDVVSPSSAELRK
-49 AVEAIAIQPKNGKIT
+49 AVEAIAIQPKSGKIT

-78 QQADDSGDTYRAL
+78 QQADESGDTYRAL

-142 ADAEILEDPA
+142 ADAEILEDPS

-206 SHLTMREPWE
+206 SHLTMRETWE

-274 IQFRVSE
+274 IQFRVTE

-320 NEENRIRAALQ
+320 SEENRIRAAL
-331 LTEQRVRSTTLP
+331 LMTEQRMRSTTLP
-343 PVRSAPALFKD
+343 PVRSAAALFKD
-354 ALKKGYAPPVDT
+354 ALKKGYAPPVD
-366 VEAPPLGGSAKLA
+366 ALPS
-379 AAAANVGQA
+379 AANGASTRAGAPSASAA
-388 DDPKARLRSEYDAYR
+388 DDLKARLLGEFSAFR
-403 RKEAKQ
+403 RKEARAM
-409 LYEEQGDAEREVARA
+409 YEEQGEEERELARQ
-424 SFESDVLPALGS
+424 SFEQELLPELGA
-436 HLRDDW
+436 HMRDDW
-442 RRRGLDSKL
+442 RKRGLDSKL
-451 VETAFF
+451 AETSFF
-457 DWLAQRTWG
+457 DWLARRTWG

-478 SQSRAA
+478 SQSRAS